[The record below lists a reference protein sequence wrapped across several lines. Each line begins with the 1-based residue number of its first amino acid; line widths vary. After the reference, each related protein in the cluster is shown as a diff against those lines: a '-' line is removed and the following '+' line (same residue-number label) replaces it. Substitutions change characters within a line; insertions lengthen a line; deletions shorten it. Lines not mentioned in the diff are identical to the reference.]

1 MKTKDEH
8 YEESFKYLKKLF
20 SRDTRV
26 YTKIDRVSSSGMSR
40 HISVY
45 VARHNQ
51 VLNITWY
58 VGHVVGYKRNNDT
71 GGLVVGGC
79 GMDMGFHLI
88 YTLSRY
94 LYPKGFKLPKSQ
106 KWGRNGDTSGFD
118 KDGGYR
124 LKQEWI

>member
-1 MKTKDEH
+1 MKTKSEN
-8 YEESFKYLKKLF
+8 YLSSEKYLKKLF
-20 SRDTRV
+20 ARNTKV
-26 YTKIDRVSSSGMSR
+26 YTSIKRVSSTGMSR

-45 VARHNQ
+45 VARKEQ
-51 VLNITWY
+51 IINITWH
-58 VGHVVGYKRNNDT
+58 VGNITEYKRNNDT

-88 YTLSRY
+88 YSLSRC

-106 KWGRNGDTSGFD
+106 KYGRNGDTSGFD

-124 LKQEWI
+124 LKQEWM